1 MNNTTTQK
9 ITNETEYT
17 LATSELLSEIK
28 LLLKDNYVATFEDGE
43 TELTMRF
50 LNGQKFKLKL
60 QEEL

>member
-1 MNNTTTQK
+1 MNKTTTQN
-9 ITNETEYT
+9 ITKESEYA
-17 LATSELLSEIK
+17 LAASELLAEIK

-50 LNGQKFKLKL
+50 LNGQKFKLTL